1 MAAALSGLLAVI
13 FLRTWVFK
21 LGIPYVDNLLL
32 FAPVGILFT
41 IFATVGV
48 VNAFNLIDGLN
59 GLSSYVVISSAAAL
73 SIIAFEVG
81 NSQITIFLNL
91 VIAAVLG
98 FMILNFPFGKIF
110 LGDAGA
116 YVLGHLLVWTSIL
129 LIKYQVNA
137 SPFAVLLVFFW
148 PIADTGLAIW
158 RRLKLGTQQTVLT
171 DFISTS

>member
-1 MAAALSGLLAVI
+1 MI
-13 FLRTWVFK
+13 
-21 LGIPYVDNLLL
+21 N
-32 FAPVGILFT
+32 
-41 IFATVGV
+41 
-48 VNAFNLIDGLN
+48 
-59 GLSSYVVISSAAAL
+59 SSAAAL

-129 LIKYQVNA
+129 LIKYQPSV
-137 SPFAVLLVFFW
+137 SPFAILLVFFW
-148 PIADTGLAIW
+148 PSLEI
-158 RRLKLGTQQTVLT
+158 QQTVLT
-171 DFISTS
+171 DFISIN